1 MTHGGRV
8 GDKISEWLSCYT
20 TERHGVYLEFTLS
33 EHPKESI
40 NWRRYRTGCPHYR
53 VRWFIDADTEAGEPL
68 YQVYCLQN
76 TPAETWEE
84 QEKCLVSRTEC
95 WRHVEA
101 RGGTVKIPITMD
113 SIRENTKASA
123 RRRQPTA

>member
-1 MTHGGRV
+1 
-8 GDKISEWLSCYT
+8 
-20 TERHGVYLEFTLS
+20 LEFTLS

-113 SIRENTKASA
+113 SIRENTRVSA